1 MLGGGHGSRGLK
13 KEKRRHYKKPAR
25 RAPAVAG
32 PAGAPRNKPLQFFQ
46 ASPQGA
52 ACAPRRPPGRVT

>member
-25 RAPAVAG
+25 RAPAGAG
-32 PAGAPRNKPLQFFQ
+32 PAAGLTRSRL
-46 ASPQGA
+46 
-52 ACAPRRPPGRVT
+52 